1 MEGYPVKQY
10 DVPVKRYCQ
19 TLEIEGD
26 PDRLPNIANVTTRF
40 GPRLCK
46 EYAKWAYLKW
56 RYTFVAPE
64 CS

>member
-26 PDRLPNIANVTTRF
+26 PRIDCRILQTSQRDLARDCARNTPSGHT
-40 GPRLCK
+40 
-46 EYAKWAYLKW
+46 
-56 RYTFVAPE
+56 
-64 CS
+64 